1 MAQRGT
7 HLGTLSTQFHRSK
20 FNYILKDPLSIIS
33 FFQKLTGLS
42 HMTDYGVL
50 VSFPIFDVRSV
61 APEVLLQG
69 LPKNTV
75 PGSELQGDEEMDSIR
90 KEHLHFLNA

>member
-1 MAQRGT
+1 
-7 HLGTLSTQFHRSK
+7 
-20 FNYILKDPLSIIS
+20 
-33 FFQKLTGLS
+33 
-42 HMTDYGVL
+42 MTDYGVL
-50 VSFPIFDVRSV
+50 VSFPIFDMRSV

>member
-1 MAQRGT
+1 M
-7 HLGTLSTQFHRSK
+7 
-20 FNYILKDPLSIIS
+20 
-33 FFQKLTGLS
+33 TGLS

-75 PGSELQGDEEMDSIR
+75 QGSELQGDEEMGHGEGSYDQ
-90 KEHLHFLNA
+90 FNPNTT